1 MTSQRLLVLGSS
13 GQLGRQIMRV
23 AAADSSI
30 ETIGLARANPGGLS
44 FDLAKPS
51 ATEELIESLRPSHT
65 ILAAAATNVAWCE
78 THVDESWAVN
88 VTGTNAVA
96 RACKRIESTLTFLS
110 TDYVFDGSSAP
121 SGEEDPTN
129 PLNEYG
135 RQKLAGEEAIAATS
149 DRTLI
154 IRTCQV
160 FGRDPRRANFV
171 LRVVDRLRDGEI
183 LQAPTNL
190 YGTPTYAED
199 LARDV
204 LALTLE
210 GAEGIWHVAGDSFV
224 SRFDLASAAATA
236 FGLKAAR
243 IERTMAD
250 AVSDGVTRPLRS
262 GLRCDRL
269 IAAHRYA
276 PTPLDEAL
284 SHLADAESAA

>member
-1 MTSQRLLVLGSS
+1 MTRARLLVLGSS
-13 GQLGRQIMRV
+13 GQLGRQIMQV
-23 AAADSSI
+23 ALADSSI
-30 ETIGLARANPGGLS
+30 DTIGLARTNPGRS
-44 FDLAKPS
+44 AFDLAEPS
-51 ATEELIESLRPSHT
+51 ATEALIESVRPSHT

-88 VTGTNAVA
+88 VTGTGAVA
-96 RACKRIESTLTFLS
+96 RACERVESALTFLS

-129 PLNEYG
+129 PLNAYG
-135 RQKLAGEEAIAATS
+135 RQKLAAEEIIAATS
-149 DRTLI
+149 DRTLVV
-154 IRTCQV
+154 RTCQV

-171 LRVVDRLRDGEI
+171 LRVVDQLRDGEI

-224 SRFDLASAAATA
+224 SRFDLATAAARA

-243 IERTMAD
+243 IEGTMAD
-250 AVSDGVTRPLRS
+250 EVSDGVMRPLRS

-269 IAAHRYA
+269 IAAKRYA
-276 PTPLDEAL
+276 PTPLEAAL
-284 SHLADAESAA
+284 TQLASAESAA

>member
-1 MTSQRLLVLGSS
+1 MRLAL
-13 GQLGRQIMRV
+13 
-23 AAADSSI
+23 ADSSI
-30 ETIGLARANPGGLS
+30 ETIGLARTNPGRSS
-44 FDLAKPS
+44 FDLAEPS

-78 THVDESWAVN
+78 THVVESWAVN
-88 VTGTNAVA
+88 VTGTSAVA

-129 PLNEYG
+129 PLNAYG
-135 RQKLAGEEAIAATS
+135 RQKLAAEEAIAATS
-149 DRTLI
+149 DQTLV

-160 FGRDPRRANFV
+160 FGPDPRRANFV
-171 LRVVDRLRDGEI
+171 LRAVDRLRDGEI

-204 LALTLE
+204 LALTLG
-210 GAEGIWHVAGDSFV
+210 GADGIWHIAGDSFV
-224 SRFDLASAAATA
+224 SRFDLASATARA

-243 IERTMAD
+243 IEGMMAD
-250 AVSDGVTRPLRS
+250 VVSDGVTRPLRS

-269 IAAHRYA
+269 IAAQRYA
-276 PTPLDEAL
+276 PTPLERAL
-284 SHLADAESAA
+284 SQLADAESAA